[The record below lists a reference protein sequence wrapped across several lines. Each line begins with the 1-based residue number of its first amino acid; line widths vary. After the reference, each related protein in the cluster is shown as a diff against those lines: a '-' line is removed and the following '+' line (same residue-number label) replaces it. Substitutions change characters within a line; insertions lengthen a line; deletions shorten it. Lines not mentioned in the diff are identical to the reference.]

1 MVGKIEKYEAFSPPP
16 PTSLSLIHL
25 TQNENLSHRTLLLWS
40 EDLLHGQFFIS
51 HMYYTKQKRVP
62 TTRNYQCQVFCCP
75 SLLLRPTHVQ
85 QDWQT
90 PRACHKISEQ
100 QTFCIWKCLCAHCTK
115 LHKMNKQWRETFRPM
130 SVHPH
135 TNFISNTFMLTPS
148 VPRFPFRWEG
158 ATVK

>member
-1 MVGKIEKYEAFSPPP
+1 MVGKIEKYEAFSLPPP
-16 PTSLSLIHL
+16 SSLTHL

-40 EDLLHGQFFIS
+40 EDLLHGQFFTN
-51 HMYYTKQKRVP
+51 HMYYTKQKRVR
-62 TTRNYQCQVFCCP
+62 TTRNYQCEVFCYPC
-75 SLLLRPTHVQ
+75 LLLRPTHVQ

-90 PRACHKISEQ
+90 PRECHKISEQ

-158 ATVK
+158 ATIK